1 MQKTEA
7 LSKYM
12 KKFNTTKEKDDF
24 IFEETRKL
32 VAATFQSI
40 TYREYLPLV
49 VGPQLMREYGLLTE
63 PGKRSTYDSK
73 LDPTHWYE
81 FATFAYRY
89 S

>member
-1 MQKTEA
+1 MQKTET
-7 LSKYM
+7 LRKYL
-12 KKFNTTKEKDDF
+12 KTFNSTKEKDDF
-24 IFEETRKL
+24 VFEETRKL

-63 PGKRSTYDSK
+63 LGKRSKYDSK
-73 LDPTHWYE
+73 LDPTHWHE
-81 FATFAYRY
+81 FASFAYRY